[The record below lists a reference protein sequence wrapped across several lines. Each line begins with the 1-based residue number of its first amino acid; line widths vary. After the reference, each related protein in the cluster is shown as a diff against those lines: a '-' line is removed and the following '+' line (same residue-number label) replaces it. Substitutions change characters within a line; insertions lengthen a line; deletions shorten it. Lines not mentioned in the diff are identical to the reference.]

1 MYIQFFFQSYNYP
14 WKCTMFH
21 IIVIF
26 FFFRYRSEA
35 YSVRPCGR
43 QELQRRWTPA
53 GSRSGLRG
61 LSTDS
66 SDFCWLVRCNP
77 DIQWG
82 EWISSDL
89 GVLFIFHSS
98 CTKYDL
104 AEIFLMVE
112 LMCLSKYFLKNGEV
126 NLIWCLTNVFGCVSL
141 TLWFLPGRLI

>member
-1 MYIQFFFQSYNYP
+1 MQLYQAVWQILLICAISPLKLITKLNFVILKNILYIQFFFQSYNYP
-14 WKCTMFH
+14 WKCTMCH
-21 IIVIF
+21 IILNF
-26 FFFRYRSEA
+26 FFFRHRSEA

-104 AEIFLMVE
+104 AEIF
-112 LMCLSKYFLKNGEV
+112 
-126 NLIWCLTNVFGCVSL
+126 
-141 TLWFLPGRLI
+141 

>member
-1 MYIQFFFQSYNYP
+1 MPWACNLSSCVTNLTKQCNISFKINYNIKLWKLWKIHCIKYCYNFFWSCNYP
-14 WKCTMFH
+14 WKCTMLPV
-21 IIVIF
+21 IVNF
-26 FFFRYRSEA
+26 FFSRHRSEA
-35 YSVRPCGR
+35 YSLRPCGR

-53 GSRSGLRG
+53 GSRSRLRG

-104 AEIFLMVE
+104 AEIF
-112 LMCLSKYFLKNGEV
+112 
-126 NLIWCLTNVFGCVSL
+126 
-141 TLWFLPGRLI
+141 